1 MGIELITGPAH
12 AGKARAVLELLREHH
27 ARGRRALLV
36 VPTRRD
42 TDRFARELA
51 DAGLESST
59 RVVRFDGLLAEAIR
73 RAGSAEPALAA
84 LARERL
90 LVALTARAR
99 GAPRAG
105 GPGPVSTDARA
116 LTPAGGSGAA
126 WTGGRGLTRALGA
139 FVGEL
144 RVARVSPPRLREALA
159 AWVAAEPA
167 ARARAER
174 LGALYEDYDRAL
186 QELGR
191 SDPEQRAIG
200 ALDTLRRTPA
210 RWGSTPVALYGFDDF
225 TRLQLDAI
233 ETLGAIVGADVAVAF
248 AFERGR
254 IAFAGRARTFQSLLA
269 FATDHRELGPRV
281 AHRAPEA
288 RAALVHLERNLFE
301 SAPAAPAPA
310 EGAVRLL
317 EGGGERAEL
326 ELVAEEIAALL
337 ARGVPAEEIAVV
349 HRAPASIAELLAEV
363 FAARRIPHAL
373 RRRVRFADTAIGG
386 ALLGALHAACEPD
399 AELEHLLRWLRACGE
414 HGGDAAGAHDGEHG
428 GGDPGDA
435 LDTLAIADALEAR
448 ARRAG
453 VATVKEALTLWDE
466 AWPAAPPRVLAKLRE
481 AAGASTAALVQSA
494 ARELTRLAA
503 RSPLPEISDREAQA
517 LQAART
523 ALEELVELAHAPPSA
538 AVPALVADAATL
550 ISTLRGLELS
560 LEAPATSAED
570 WMASPRAPGAPSAS
584 DASDTPDG
592 GTVAVLDPLELR
604 ARPVRALFACGL
616 QEGVFPASPRAQPL
630 LAEEERRQLVE
641 SSGLLA
647 LADHHAGADPLAGER
662 HLFYAAVSR
671 PRELLAL
678 SWHAADDDGLPR
690 SRSLFVDDVCDLFA
704 CDLQGARIKRALGE
718 VGEGGVGSARPVPL
732 ISPLRDERVLE
743 ELGSRRLW
751 SASALEAWAG
761 CPVRWFV
768 ERLLGER
775 DLDPEPEPLAR
786 GALAHAALRDVLE
799 GLRRE
804 TGSARL
810 RPAVLQRSRE
820 LLGAALAE
828 HEHEHPLSVAPE
840 RVPGARRRLR
850 ADLERY
856 LEHAAE
862 RESTLEP
869 THLELSFGFE
879 EEPDGLPA
887 LALEEGV
894 AVRGR
899 IDRVDVDPKSG
910 AAVVY
915 DYTGARAPDGARWAR
930 ERSFQIPL
938 YMRALQDAGTHVVG
952 GFYQPLSGRD
962 LRARGAVEVDG
973 VELECVRGDA
983 YEPDELRAL
992 LQEALAQARAAAAE
1006 ARAGRLEPRAATCGF
1021 GESGCMYPE
1030 ICRCE
1035 S

>member
-12 AGKARAVLELLREHH
+12 AGKARAVLDVLREHH

-42 TDRFARELA
+42 AERFARELA
-51 DAGLESST
+51 DADLEPST

-73 RAGSAEPALAA
+73 RAGSAEPALGA

-90 LVALTARAR
+90 LVALAARAR
-99 GAPRAG
+99 GATRAG
-105 GPGPVSTDARA
+105 GSR
-116 LTPAGGSGAA
+116 PAGGSGPA
-126 WTGGRGLTRALGA
+126 WAGGRGLTRALGT

-144 RVARVSPPRLREALA
+144 RVGRVSPARLCEALA
-159 AWVAAEPA
+159 AWVAEEPP

-174 LGALYEDYDRAL
+174 LGALYADYDRAL
-186 QELGR
+186 RELAR

-200 ALDTLRRTPA
+200 ALDALRRTPA
-210 RWGSTPVALYGFDDF
+210 RWGGTPVALYGFDDF
-225 TRLQLDAI
+225 TPLQLDAI
-233 ETLGAIVGADVAVAF
+233 ETLGAVVDADVAVAF

-254 IAFAGRARTFQSLLA
+254 IAFAGRARTFQTLLA
-269 FATDHRELGPRV
+269 LAAAHRELGPRA
-281 AHRAPEA
+281 AHYAPQP
-288 RAALVHLERNLFE
+288 RAALAHLERNLFE

-310 EGAVRLL
+310 QGAVRLL

-337 ARGVPAEEIAVV
+337 ARGFAAEEIAVV
-349 HRAPASIAELLAEV
+349 HRAPASIAELLDEI
-363 FAARRIPHAL
+363 FAARGIPHAL
-373 RRRVRFADTAIGG
+373 RRRVRFADTALGG
-386 ALLGALHAACEPD
+386 ALLGVLHAACEPD
-399 AELEHLLRWLRACGE
+399 AELEHLLRWLRVA
-414 HGGDAAGAHDGEHG
+414 GGCDD
-428 GGDPGDA
+428 GDPGDA
-435 LDTLAIADALEAR
+435 LCGPYDASDPGGAHDDDADPRDALDMLGIADALEAR

-453 VATVKEALTLWDE
+453 VATVKEALALWDA
-466 AWPAAPPRVLAKLRE
+466 AWPAAPLRVLTELR
-481 AAGASTAALVQSA
+481 AAAVASSAALVDRTT
-494 ARELTRLAA
+494 RELARLA
-503 RSPLPEISDREAQA
+503 SQSSLPEISDREAQA
-517 LQAART
+517 LQAARA
-523 ALEELVELAHAPPSA
+523 ALGELVELARSPPTG
-538 AVPALVADAATL
+538 AVPALVADAAAL

-560 LEAPATSAED
+560 LESPA
-570 WMASPRAPGAPSAS
+570 AS
-584 DASDTPDG
+584 DG
-592 GTVAVLDPLELR
+592 ETVAVLDPLELR
-604 ARPVRALFACGL
+604 ARGVRALFVCGL
-616 QEGVFPASPRAQPL
+616 QEGVFPAPPRAQPL

-647 LADHHAGADPLAGER
+647 LADQTAGTDPLAGER
-662 HLFYAAVSR
+662 YLFYAAVTR

-704 CDLQGARIKRALGE
+704 CDLHGARLERALGE
-718 VGEGGVGSARPVPL
+718 VGEGGEGSRRPAPL

-743 ELGSRRLW
+743 ELGGRRLW

-768 ERLLGER
+768 ERLLGAR
-775 DLDPEPEPLAR
+775 DLEPEAEPLAR

-810 RPAVLQRSRE
+810 RPAVLQRCRE
-820 LLGAALAE
+820 LLRAALAE

-840 RVPGARRRLR
+840 RVPGARRRLQ

-869 THLELSFGFE
+869 THLELSFGFA

-887 LALEEGV
+887 LALDEGI

-899 IDRVDVDPKSG
+899 IDRVDVDPASG

-915 DYTGARAPDGARWAR
+915 DYKGARAPDGARWAR
-930 ERSFQIPL
+930 ERSFQVPL
-938 YMRALQDAGTHVVG
+938 YMRALQDTGTHVVG

-962 LRARGAVEVDG
+962 LRARGAVEAGGVEAGG

-983 YEPDELRAL
+983 YEPDELRVL
-992 LQEALAQARAAAAE
+992 LQEALEQARAAAVE